1 MPTVEQR
8 CGTKREKGG
17 EEEEGRM
24 GEGGGTREKEGGGGN
39 GEGVLDYTK
48 SYTMQHIHTSSA
60 TGSHSFGN

>member
-24 GEGGGTREKEGGGGN
+24 GEGGGTREKEGGG
-39 GEGVLDYTK
+39 
-48 SYTMQHIHTSSA
+48 A
-60 TGSHSFGN
+60 TERAY